1 MVHTFAHQWLTLI
14 AGERLAASAVVGVE
28 HNDVLFLGEVI
39 RSSPWGNDE
48 WAIDIKVEQ
57 TLTGLQSLM
66 ILRAQLDQHQ
76 SMSKDV
82 ATEAPVPC
90 AVLSVGKN
98 TAAKNL

>member
-14 AGERLAASAVVGVE
+14 VGERLATSTVVSVE
-28 HNDVLFLGEVI
+28 HTDVLFLGEVV
-39 RSSPWGNDE
+39 RSMPWGNDE

-66 ILRAQLDQHQ
+66 ILRAQLEQHQ
-76 SMSKDV
+76 TRSKD
-82 ATEAPVPC
+82 ARMEEPIAC
-90 AVLSVGKN
+90 AVLSVGRN